1 MNSYFDKGNLKIW
14 LSCVIFTLRFTFSF
28 QYYLNLMV
36 NFGWDYTMEFDWI
49 RNNTAY
55 KVDYIARYDNDKNN
69 CLIDS
74 SINE

>member
-1 MNSYFDKGNLKIW
+1 
-14 LSCVIFTLRFTFSF
+14 
-28 QYYLNLMV
+28 MV

-55 KVDYIARYDNDKNN
+55 KVDYIAPYDNDTNN